1 MKNRKS
7 GDAGMKYDPAQVR
20 IHEVY
25 TVAIRDLGVHGEG
38 IGSVDGFT
46 VFVPGAL
53 PGETVTAEII
63 LLKKSY
69 ALGKLLSIEQESPFR
84 VVPECPVYENCGG
97 CQLSHLTYEGQL
109 DMKYRRVKDVIERIA
124 GESGNLVRPVLPA
137 AHPFAYRN
145 KMAVPAG
152 LVKGKAALGC
162 YRQGSHD
169 IIPVSSCAIQKE
181 ENNRLLRFARRF
193 IEKYGISVYDEKTRK
208 GSLRHVLGR
217 VGDGGKMMAVLVTA
231 SEILPEEKRWIEEIK
246 KELPEVVSLWH
257 NIQSKLGN
265 TILGAKIR
273 HLWGR
278 ETLTASLCG
287 LRFEVSPSS
296 FFQVHKEQAEILYEK
311 ALAYADLKGGETVID
326 AYCGTGTISLCLA
339 KKAKRVIGI
348 EIVKPAIEDAKKN
361 AKKNHMENTEFYA
374 ADAGKFMPQLYRQGL
389 VPDVIVMDPVRAGC
403 SEEVLKAAAG
413 MNPKRIVYV
422 SCNPATFARDAKI
435 LKSEGYEIKE
445 IQPVD
450 MFPQTMHVEAIVL
463 LSKLDSKN
471 HISVELPIDDMDLTS
486 AESKATYK
494 EIQNYVLEKF
504 GFKVSNLYIAQVKE
518 KCGIKERENYNKSKK
533 EDLKQPICPI
543 EKEEAIKDAF
553 RYFQMI

>member
-20 IHEVY
+20 IHEAY

-53 PGETVTAEII
+53 PGETVTVKIT

-69 ALGKLLSIEQESPFR
+69 AVGKLLSIEQGSPFR
-84 VVPECPVYENCGG
+84 TVPECSVYEHCGG

-124 GESGNLVRPVLPA
+124 GESGDLVRPVLPA

-181 ENNRLLRFARRF
+181 ENNRLLQFARRF
-193 IEKYGISVYDEKTRK
+193 IEKYGISVYDENTRK
-208 GSLRHVLGR
+208 GSLRHVMGR
-217 VGDGGKMMAVLVTA
+217 VGDDGKEMVVLVTA
-231 SEILPEEKRWIEEIK
+231 SETLPKEKRWIEEIQ
-246 KELPEVVSLWH
+246 KELPEAVSLWH
-257 NIQSKLGN
+257 NIQPKPGN

-287 LRFEVSPSS
+287 LRFEVSPYS

-326 AYCGTGTISLCLA
+326 AYCGTGTISLCLS

-374 ADAGKFMPQLYRQGL
+374 TDAGKLMPQLYRQGL

-413 MNPKRIVYV
+413 MKPKRIVYV

-445 IQPVD
+445 VQPVD
-450 MFPQTMHVEAIVL
+450 MFPQTMHVETVAL
-463 LSKLDSKN
+463 
-471 HISVELPIDDMDLTS
+471 MMR
-486 AESKATYK
+486 
-494 EIQNYVLEKF
+494 
-504 GFKVSNLYIAQVKE
+504 G
-518 KCGIKERENYNKSKK
+518 KSK
-533 EDLKQPICPI
+533 
-543 EKEEAIKDAF
+543 
-553 RYFQMI
+553 

>member
-287 LRFEVSPSS
+287 LRFEVSPYS

-374 ADAGKFMPQLYRQGL
+374 ADAGKLMPQLYRKGL

>member
-152 LVKGKAALGC
+152 LVKGKAALDC

-287 LRFEVSPSS
+287 LRFEVSPYS

-374 ADAGKFMPQLYRQGL
+374 ADAGKLMPQLYRKGL

>member
-287 LRFEVSPSS
+287 LRFEVSPYS

-374 ADAGKFMPQLYRQGL
+374 TDAGKLMPQLYRKGL

>member
-1 MKNRKS
+1 MKNRRS
-7 GDAGMKYDPAQVR
+7 GDAGMKYDQAQVR
-20 IHEVY
+20 IHEAY

-53 PGETVTAEII
+53 PGETVTAEIT

-69 ALGKLLSIEQESPFR
+69 ALGKLLSIEQKSPFR

-124 GESGNLVRPVLPA
+124 GESGKLVRPVLPA

-145 KMAVPAG
+145 KMAIPAG

-162 YRQGSHD
+162 YRRGSHD

-193 IEKYGISVYDEKTRK
+193 IKKYGIFVYDEKTRK
-208 GSLRHVLGR
+208 GSLRHVMGR
-217 VGDGGKMMAVLVTA
+217 VGDDGKVMAVLVTA
-231 SEILPEEKRWIEEIK
+231 SETLPEEERWIEGIQ
-246 KELPEVVSLWH
+246 KELPEVISLWH
-257 NIQSKLGN
+257 NIQPKPGN
-265 TILGAKIR
+265 TILGAKLR

-287 LRFEVSPSS
+287 LQFEVSPYS

-311 ALAYADLKGGETVID
+311 ALEYADLKGGETVID

-374 ADAGKFMPQLYRQGL
+374 ADAGKLMPQLYRQGL

-435 LKSEGYEIKE
+435 LKSEGYEIKK

-450 MFPQTMHVEAIVL
+450 MFPQTMHVEVIAL
-463 LSKLDSKN
+463 LFKLDLKCYSN
-471 HISVELPIDDMDLTS
+471 VE
-486 AESKATYK
+486 
-494 EIQNYVLEKF
+494 F
-504 GFKVSNLYIAQVKE
+504 
-518 KCGIKERENYNKSKK
+518 
-533 EDLKQPICPI
+533 
-543 EKEEAIKDAF
+543 
-553 RYFQMI
+553 

>member
-374 ADAGKFMPQLYRQGL
+374 ADAGKLMPQLYRQGL

>member
-20 IHEVY
+20 IHEAY

-53 PGETVTAEII
+53 PGETVTVKIT

-84 VVPECPVYENCGG
+84 TVPECPVYENCGG

-124 GESGNLVRPVLPA
+124 GESGDLVRPVLPA

-181 ENNRLLRFARRF
+181 ENNRLLQFARRF

-208 GSLRHVLGR
+208 GSLRHVMGR
-217 VGDGGKMMAVLVTA
+217 VGDDGKVMVVLVTA
-231 SEILPEEKRWIEEIK
+231 SKTLPEEKRWIEEIQ
-246 KELPEVVSLWH
+246 KELPETVSLWH
-257 NIQSKLGN
+257 NIQPKPGN
-265 TILGAKIR
+265 TILGTKIR

-287 LRFEVSPSS
+287 LRFEVSPYS

-348 EIVKPAIEDAKKN
+348 EIVKPAIKDAKKN

-374 ADAGKFMPQLYRQGL
+374 ADAGKFMPQLYRKGL

-450 MFPQTMHVEAIVL
+450 MFPQTMHVETIVL

-471 HISVELPIDDMDLTS
+471 HISVELPMDDMDLTS

-494 EIQNYVLEKF
+494 QIQNYVLEKF

-518 KCGIKERENYNKSKK
+518 KCGIKERGNYNKSKNI
-533 EDLKQPICPI
+533 DSKQPVCPI
-543 EKEEAIKDAF
+543 EKEESIKDAF
-553 RYFQMI
+553 RHFQMI

>member
-7 GDAGMKYDPAQVR
+7 GDAGIKYDPAQVR
-20 IHEVY
+20 IHEAY
-25 TVAIRDLGVHGEG
+25 AVAIRDLGVHGEG
-38 IGSVDGFT
+38 IGSLDGFT
-46 VFVPGAL
+46 IFVPGAL
-53 PGETVTAEII
+53 PGETVTAKIT

-84 VVPECPVYENCGG
+84 TMPECSVYENCGG
-97 CQLSHLTYEGQL
+97 CQLSHLIYEGQL
-109 DMKYRRVKDVIERIA
+109 DIKYRRVKDVIERIA

-208 GSLRHVLGR
+208 GSLRHVMGR

-257 NIQSKLGN
+257 NIQSKPGN

-287 LRFEVSPSS
+287 LRFEVSPYS

-374 ADAGKFMPQLYRQGL
+374 ADAGKLMPQLYRQGL

-403 SEEVLKAAAG
+403 SEEVLKAAG
-413 MNPKRIVYV
+413 MKPKRIVCV

-445 IQPVD
+445 VQPVD
-450 MFPQTMHVEAIVL
+450 MFPQTMHVETVAL
-463 LSKLDSKN
+463 LYKLDVDE
-471 HISVELPIDDMDLTS
+471 HIDVEIKLDELDLTS
-486 AESKATYK
+486 TESKATYAQIK
-494 EIQNYVLEKF
+494 EYILEKF
-504 GFKVSNLYIAQVKE
+504 NLKISTLYIAQIKK
-518 KCGIKERENYNKSKK
+518 KCGIVLREHYNKSKK
-533 EDLKQPICPI
+533 GKQVIPQCTP
-543 EKEEAIKDAF
+543 EKEEAIMDTLRHFK
-553 RYFQMI
+553 MI